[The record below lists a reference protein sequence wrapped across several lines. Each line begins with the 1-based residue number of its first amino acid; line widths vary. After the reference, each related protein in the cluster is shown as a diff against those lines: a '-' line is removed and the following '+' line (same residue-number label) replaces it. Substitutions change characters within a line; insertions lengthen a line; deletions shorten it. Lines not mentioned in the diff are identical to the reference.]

1 MVSKYTSLSKWGPT
15 TRQYQFVRI
24 RQFFMITTPFIFKNT
39 GLPLRYETQSSHSLQ
54 PITCSNSMVTLCT
67 EGIRGPKSITGLFKE
82 KLPITFL
89 IMSHLHTVFQITLVT
104 TEML

>member
-39 GLPLRYETQSSHSLQ
+39 GVPLFYETQSSHGLQ
-54 PITCSNSMVTLCT
+54 TITRINSMVTLCT
-67 EGIRGPKSITGLFKE
+67 KGTYK
-82 KLPITFL
+82 
-89 IMSHLHTVFQITLVT
+89 
-104 TEML
+104 